1 MSQSLSAEFEENVV
15 TEDVVVVENYYNT
28 KHDIDES
35 TKIVV
40 VENDFIDFTND
51 DYVANLVTILMSVQ
65 GLN

>member
-15 TEDVVVVENYYNT
+15 TEDVVVVEDYYNT